1 MDLDWINPNPHS
13 SNNYNLFCKLCKS
26 QISDQQ
32 HLLKC
37 SILVEKVPELKT
49 NSKVKYDDIFGD
61 IEKIIPAIKLFSKVV
76 KMREELLE
84 EIESN

>member
-1 MDLDWINPNPHS
+1 MY
-13 SNNYNLFCKLCKS
+13 NYNLLCKLCKS

-37 SILVEKVPELKT
+37 SILVEKVPELKANCT
-49 NSKVKYDDIFGD
+49 VKYDDIFGD

-76 KMREELLE
+76 KMREELIE
-84 EIESN
+84 EIEI

>member
-1 MDLDWINPNPHS
+1 M
-13 SNNYNLFCKLCKS
+13 YNFNLLCELCKS

-32 HLLKC
+32 HLIKC
-37 SILVEKVPELKT
+37 SILVEKVPELT
-49 NSKVKYDDIFGD
+49 NTTIKYGDIFGD
-61 IEKIIPAIKLFSKVV
+61 IEKIVPAIKLFSNVI